1 MKIAN
6 EFTVSVPIER
16 AWEVLTDMEQVIPL
30 MPGAQLV
37 GHEGDDFLGKVKVKV
52 GPVTSE
58 FSGKAHFVER
68 DETAHRALI
77 DGRGKEARG
86 TGNAAATVV
95 LQLHEAGDRTRVTVD
110 TDLKVVGKLAQF
122 GSGMLQQ
129 VSEKLLGQFVDSLEA
144 KLAEGKAPAAPA
156 EPAAAAPA
164 ALLPEIV
171 GVQWNTAAG
180 WAIGPEALIG
190 WRSIDPSLPIDGVL
204 TQAGLDSADRLAQEC
219 IEPAALEGYLRT
231 DLGQDFFSVDPSDA
245 PGWREI
251 IADQSPPPM
260 PADMPVFIGQGTAD
274 EVVPS
279 ESVQKLV
286 DKLKTQK
293 HITIHHETIPGANH
307 FFQNEMDLLMGQFA
321 DAEIGTLTESEL
333 DDFEALIEVPDRD
346 LFSWITGTEEAPS
359 NYDTALFRR
368 LKVFH
373 TQMLSRRVWIAQ

>member
-144 KLAEGKAPAAPA
+144 KLAEGKAPTVQDQPQA
-156 EPAAAAPA
+156 EPAAAAAAAPVATVPPRVVAAPEPEPIDLLDLAGAGAVQKYAIAAVA
-164 ALLPEIV
+164 ALVVVLLIL
-171 GVQWNTAAG
+171 AA
-180 WAIGPEALIG
+180 
-190 WRSIDPSLPIDGVL
+190 
-204 TQAGLDSADRLAQEC
+204 
-219 IEPAALEGYLRT
+219 
-231 DLGQDFFSVDPSDA
+231 
-245 PGWREI
+245 
-251 IADQSPPPM
+251 
-260 PADMPVFIGQGTAD
+260 
-274 EVVPS
+274 
-279 ESVQKLV
+279 
-286 DKLKTQK
+286 
-293 HITIHHETIPGANH
+293 
-307 FFQNEMDLLMGQFA
+307 
-321 DAEIGTLTESEL
+321 
-333 DDFEALIEVPDRD
+333 
-346 LFSWITGTEEAPS
+346 
-359 NYDTALFRR
+359 RR
-368 LKVFH
+368 RH
-373 TQMLSRRVWIAQ
+373 RA